1 MPHSWQR
8 SRVKSSPA
16 GQGRGS
22 RGSSFPWRPVA
33 AADPARP
40 LTAVHLGEGR
50 QVEDVTLEE
59 VVAQLKRD
67 PGHPVRAKVGDLTI
81 EVRAVAGQGAGKSA
95 ADVLAELGPWA
106 GESTE
111 EILHL
116 LAEARRR
123 GGQRSVP
130 EL

>member
-1 MPHSWQR
+1 M
-8 SRVKSSPA
+8 
-16 GQGRGS
+16 
-22 RGSSFPWRPVA
+22 
-33 AADPARP
+33 
-40 LTAVHLGEGR
+40 
-50 QVEDVTLEE
+50 TLEE

-81 EVRAVAGQGAGKSA
+81 EVRAVDGQGSGKSA
-95 ADVLAELGPWA
+95 ADLFAALGPWA

-111 EILHL
+111 EILRV
-116 LAEARRR
+116 LAEARRS